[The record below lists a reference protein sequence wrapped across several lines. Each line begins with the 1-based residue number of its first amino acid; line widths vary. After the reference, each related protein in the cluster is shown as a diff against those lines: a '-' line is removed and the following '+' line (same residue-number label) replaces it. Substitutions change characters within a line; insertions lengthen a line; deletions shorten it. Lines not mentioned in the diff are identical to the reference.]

1 MVFLQSVY
9 ESVRSLIANNDARGR
24 VENRDLSLAA
34 HGVTH
39 RFCDV
44 HRSVIMVHFYMGR
57 VWFGRVDVQSDDL
70 DPGSLGFCDGGGQR
84 DRIDRLQE
92 NRRGAL
98 IDERFHE
105 TDLHLQLVLTVEQCV
120 VDVLLLRE
128 DFLDSLR
135 PCRGYGMRL
144 NLDEG
149 HFEAAAFGPSL

>member
-1 MVFLQSVY
+1 MPGGAL
-9 ESVRSLIANNDARGR
+9 RIATF
-24 VENRDLSLAA
+24 AA
-34 HGVTH
+34 HGVAH
-39 RFCDV
+39 RFDDV

-57 VWFGRVDVQSDDL
+57 VWFGRVDVQSDDR
-70 DPGSLGFCDGGGQR
+70 DPGSLGFCDRGRQR

-105 TDLHLQLVLTVEQCV
+105 TDLYLKLVLTVEQLV
-120 VDVLLLRE
+120 VDVLLRE

-135 PCRGYGMRL
+135 PRRGYGMRL

-149 HFEAAAFGPSL
+149 HFEAAAFGPSF